1 MTDIDEAIVISDLR
15 RKSKFE
21 FRTFLEKKF
30 KFWDF
35 HGVVLVK
42 TFPLMHQLVM

>member
-1 MTDIDEAIVISDLR
+1 MVISAVR
-15 RKSKFE
+15 RKTKFE
-21 FRTFLEKKF
+21 FRTFFGQKF

-42 TFPLMHQLVM
+42 AFPLMYQLQM